1 MSSMSEIM
9 LVADEIINAAID
21 TRGYGYGSVI
31 DQLDARNDLDRNQRQ
46 CLVEYFQ
53 ELFEHDAH

>member
-9 LVADEIINAAID
+9 LVAEEVIDAAIA

-31 DQLDARNDLDRNQRQ
+31 DQLDARTDLDVNQRE